1 MEKVL
6 TGKVAIVTGGLRG
19 IGKESALALAR
30 AGANVSVFDI
40 DGEESR
46 LVMELSKKMEDMGKT
61 FFYQEASVIDDEKV
75 KKGVAETIKKFGRL
89 DILVNNAGG
98 GMNPVP
104 LEEMDE
110 KDWDRVVNINLK
122 GTFYCTR
129 AVIGY
134 MRKQKSGAI
143 VNISSQAGRSK
154 SELSNIP
161 YASAKAGVIGFTR
174 QLAYEVGSAGIR
186 VNAIAPGVTLSG
198 ERVAKKWEERP
209 ENERRLMIEAIPL
222 RRLGKPEEIAN
233 AVLFLASDASSYITG
248 VVLDVNGGRF
258 ML

>member
-1 MEKVL
+1 MEKPL
-6 TGKVAIVTGGLRG
+6 SGKVAIVTGGLRG
-19 IGKESALALAR
+19 IGKESALALTR
-30 AGANVSVFDI
+30 AGANVCVFDI
-40 DGEESR
+40 NEEENS
-46 LVMELSKKMEDMGKT
+46 LVLELRRKIQELGKS
-61 FFYQEASVIDDEKV
+61 FLYQEASVIDD
-75 KKGVAETIKKFGRL
+75 KKIKKAVAKTIKTYGRV

-98 GMNPVP
+98 GTNPVP
-104 LEEMDE
+104 LEEIDE
-110 KDWDRVVNINLK
+110 KDWDRVVNLNLK
-122 GTFYCTR
+122 GAFYCTR

-134 MRKQKSGAI
+134 MRKQGSGAI

-154 SELSNIP
+154 SELSNLP

-174 QLAYEVGSAGIR
+174 QLAFEVGPVGIR
-186 VNAIAPGVTLSG
+186 VNAIAPGITLSG
-198 ERVAKKWEERP
+198 EKVRKRWEEHP

-233 AVLFLASDASSYITG
+233 AVLFLASEASSYITG

>member
-1 MEKVL
+1 LE
-6 TGKVAIVTGGLRG
+6 LR
-19 IGKESALALAR
+19 
-30 AGANVSVFDI
+30 
-40 DGEESR
+40 
-46 LVMELSKKMEDMGKT
+46 KKIEDLGRT
-61 FFYQEASVIDDEKV
+61 FFYHEASVIDDKEV
-75 KKGVAETIKKFGRL
+75 KKGVAETIKTLGRL

-122 GTFYCTR
+122 GTFFCTR

-134 MRKQKSGAI
+134 MRNQKSGAI

-174 QLAYEVGSAGIR
+174 QLAFEVGPVGIR

-198 ERVAKKWEERP
+198 ERVAKKWEGRP
-209 ENERRLMIEAIPL
+209 EDEKRSMIEAIPL

-233 AVLFLASDASSYITG
+233 AVLFLASEASSYITG